1 MIKKLSLTKKKRIA
15 ITATTCM
22 ASNQMSPEATTLLHW
37 SGILDSRYDKDQ
49 LAELFHNDDLF
60 AAASTRIKDADCL
73 AIDEISMLSLKT
85 FELIA
90 FVCRYVRKTTKIFGG

>member
-1 MIKKLSLTKKKRIA
+1 
-15 ITATTCM
+15 M
-22 ASNQMSPEATTLLHW
+22 ASNQMSPEATTLHHW
-37 SGILDSRYDKDQ
+37 SGILYGRNDKDQ

-60 AAASTRIKDADCL
+60 AAASTRIKDDDCL

-90 FVCRYVRKTTKIFGG
+90 FVFRYVRKTTKIFGG